1 MELRERI
8 FSKRREAILKILGA
22 SLVGGEYRAKVR
34 LEFCVNDLIKKVN
47 RSYKKSSQSSV
58 SQDLATLRGYGL
70 VKTREEK
77 PSVFYSLADDF
88 EEVAKNLGK
97 SKDDAIKDR
106 ALNQGKTRK
115 LVIDYLRKNPD
126 SRLKDVCTIDPKKSE
141 SNFQKELKIL
151 VEAGVATMF
160 LDGKK
165 KLYRMND

>member
-22 SLVGGEYRAKVR
+22 SLAGGKYIANVR

-58 SQDLATLRGYGL
+58 SQDLAALRRYGL

-77 PSVFYSLADDF
+77 PSVYYSLSDNF
-88 EEVAKNLGK
+88 EETAKNLGK
-97 SKDDAIKDR
+97 SKEDALVDR
-106 ALNQGKTRK
+106 ALNQGKTRQ
-115 LVIDYLRKNPD
+115 LVISYLRENPG

-151 VEAGVATMF
+151 VEAGVATMV

-165 KLYRMND
+165 KLYRMNE